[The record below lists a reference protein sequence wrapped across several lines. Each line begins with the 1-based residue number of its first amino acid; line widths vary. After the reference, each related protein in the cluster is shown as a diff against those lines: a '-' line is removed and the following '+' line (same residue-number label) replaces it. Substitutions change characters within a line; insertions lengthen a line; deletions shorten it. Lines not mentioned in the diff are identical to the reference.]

1 MSLPCF
7 QAAEATLIDLDAV
20 HVSEQPIRVTACALN
35 VLVFAAGY
43 GDAKGEDPYGVP
55 VVIEQRKGEL
65 FVKVWED
72 INCAQPSHVICLKA
86 ARLSNRRS
94 K

>member
-7 QAAEATLIDLDAV
+7 QAAEATLVDLDAV
-20 HVSEQPIRVTACALN
+20 HVSEQAIRVTACALN

-43 GDAKGEDPYGVP
+43 GDAKGDDPYGVP
-55 VVIEQRKGEL
+55 VVIEQRNGEL
-65 FVKVWED
+65 FVKVWDD
-72 INCAQPSHVICLKA
+72 INNARPSHVICLKG
-86 ARLSNRRS
+86 ARLSNRHP